1 MLNNHFL
8 KLNLNFQIMKH
19 LVKLI
24 ALLAVAQPICS
35 QNAED
40 EQAIRKLVQTM
51 ADGWTKGSGEQFA
64 SAFADE
70 HDYVVWNGLYM
81 KGINP
86 QANAAAHQGIFE
98 SVYKDTE
105 HYATVDKIKFI
116 REDIA
121 LIHVLAAVAKK
132 GEGRPADPQV
142 LWSGLLE
149 KTSGQWKII
158 AFHNLDLE
166 IFQNEGLRQSSP
178 MPPQVMYASW
188 YGGQPAV
195 GSRQ

>member
-1 MLNNHFL
+1 
-8 KLNLNFQIMKH
+8 MKH

-24 ALLAVAQPICS
+24 ALLAFSQPLFS
-35 QNAED
+35 QNTAD
-40 EQAIRKLVQTM
+40 EQAINKLVQTM
-51 ADGWTKGSGEQFA
+51 AEGWTQGSGAKFA
-64 SAFADE
+64 SVFADE

-105 HYATVDKIKFI
+105 HYATVDKVKFI

-121 LIHVLAAVAKK
+121 LIHVLAAVSKK

-149 KTSGQWKII
+149 KTNGQWKII

-166 IFQNEGLRQSSP
+166 IFQDEQMREQSP
-178 MPPQVMYASW
+178 VPPQAMYASW
-188 YGGQPAV
+188 Y
-195 GSRQ
+195 